1 MFLNLVMAANITSCY
16 CFQHME
22 SSERKYEI
30 NTHTVEQYLVMQRKA
45 LPFATTW
52 MDFEGIM
59 LSKINQTKTDI
70 V

>member
-30 NTHTVEQYLVMQRKA
+30 NNVLSSKGLEFPGYTRKKNNRLGVKHKGLCSVSLVHLFTVL
-45 LPFATTW
+45 
-52 MDFEGIM
+52 
-59 LSKINQTKTDI
+59 
-70 V
+70 